1 MSAHPKNFILALQR
15 PSVKTP
21 LVPTSAYASLDTVA
35 MDECAQTLMNAAPMF
50 TIAVTMQIATIPL
63 VLMTVVVLK
72 DSKEMACHVKM
83 WMNANW
89 PIRTTAVSMHVA
101 LIP

>member
-1 MSAHPKNFILALQR
+1 MFFLTMAIIFFFQILMSAHPKNFILALQK

-21 LVPTSAYASLDTVA
+21 LVPTGAYVSLDTVV
-35 MDECAQTLMNAAPMF
+35 MDECAQTNAAPVF
-50 TIAVTMQIATIPL
+50 TIAVTMHIATIPL

-83 WMNANW
+83 WMNAN
-89 PIRTTAVSMHVA
+89 
-101 LIP
+101 